1 MKGKKTR
8 FRERISM
15 KWKVF
20 GYFLIFTAILLGIL
34 WTIQIV
40 YLDTFYKMIKEN
52 DLKKAASYVQDN
64 MDSQELEYI
73 LYSLSDKYDISILIA
88 DESGNAVYRTEKGNS
103 QIAFELNYEQ
113 FQNYYNKA
121 QEAGGELDIFF
132 EEGIKTGEMAPE
144 GNFPDGDFLEDLEER
159 KPYREEPKRQNGEMM
174 EGGNNRWQEIEPV
187 SGDIMGRPMNNEWKA
202 LFRKGSERAERMV
215 GIRLVDTKDGVRVI
229 LLESILSPVDAT
241 ISTLKTQL
249 IYISVIMMVLAL
261 GLAFLLSKS
270 VTKSII
276 RVNKSA
282 KKLGQGDFEAE
293 FDGKDYREIAELS
306 ETLNHAARELAK
318 VEGLQRELIANVSH
332 DLRTPLTMIIAY
344 SEVMRDIPGENTTE
358 NVQVVIEEAERLT
371 NLVNDMLDVSK
382 LQAGVIKLEK
392 ESFNLTA
399 NIERVMERYAKLKE
413 QDGYQIQFSY
423 DEEVIV
429 EADAF
434 KLSQVLYNLINNAI
448 NYTGEDK
455 RVDVIQ
461 TVEGDWVK
469 IQVKDTGEGIV
480 AEDLKNVW
488 ERYYK
493 VDKNHKRAVQGTGL
507 GLSIVKNILKLH
519 EAEYGVESTIGE
531 GSCFWFRLQRID

>member
-1 MKGKKTR
+1 MKVRKTR
-8 FRERISM
+8 FREKISM

-20 GYFLIFTAILLGIL
+20 VYFLIFTAILLGIL

-52 DLKKAASYVQDN
+52 DLIKAASYVQEN
-64 MDSQELEYI
+64 IESQDLEYI
-73 LYSLSDKYDISILIA
+73 LYSLKGKYDISILIA
-88 DESGNAVYRTEKGNS
+88 DEDGNAIYRTEKGDS
-103 QIAFELNYEQ
+103 QIAFELNFEQ
-113 FQNYYNKA
+113 FQNYYHEA

-132 EEGIKTGEMAPE
+132 EEGIKTGETAPE
-144 GNFPDGDFLEDLEER
+144 KDFLEKDFLEED
-159 KPYREEPKRQNGEMM
+159 KPYQEEPKMQKGEI
-174 EGGNNRWQEIEPV
+174 NRWQEIAPA
-187 SGDIMGRPMNNEWKA
+187 SGEAIERPLNNEWNA
-202 LFRKGSERAERMV
+202 LFRRRSEQRERMV
-215 GIRLVDTKDGVRVI
+215 GIRLVDTEDGVRVI

-249 IYISVIMMVLAL
+249 IYISIIMMILAL
-261 GLAFLLSKS
+261 GLAFLVSKS

-282 KKLGQGDFEAE
+282 KKLGQGDFEVE

-306 ETLNHAARELAK
+306 ETLNHAASELAK

-392 ESFNLTA
+392 ETFNLTA

-413 QDGYQIQFSY
+413 QEGYQIQFSY
-423 DEEVIV
+423 DEEVTV
-429 EADAF
+429 EADVF

-455 RVDVIQ
+455 RVEVIQ

-469 IQVKDTGEGIV
+469 IQVKDTGEGIA

-519 EAEYGVESTIGE
+519 EAEYGVESTVGE
-531 GSCFWFRLQRID
+531 GSCFWFRLRKQK

>member
-1 MKGKKTR
+1 MKAKKTR
-8 FRERISM
+8 FREKISM

-20 GYFLIFTAILLGIL
+20 GYFLIFTVILLGIL

-64 MDSQELEYI
+64 MESQDPEHI
-73 LYSLSDKYDISILIA
+73 LFSLSEKYDISILIA
-88 DESGNAVYRTEKGNS
+88 DENGNALYRTEKGNS
-103 QIAFELNYEQ
+103 QIAFELNFEQ
-113 FQNYYNKA
+113 FQNYYNEA
-121 QEAGGELDIFF
+121 QKAGGELDIFF
-132 EEGIKTGEMAPE
+132 EENIRTGEEMPPKDIFE
-144 GNFPDGDFLEDLEER
+144 DG
-159 KPYREEPKRQNGEMM
+159 KPYREGLKMQDREMQ
-174 EGGNNRWQEIEPV
+174 EGGGNRWQEIEPA
-187 SGDIMGRPMNNEWKA
+187 SGDAMERPMNNEWKG
-202 LFRKGSERAERMV
+202 LFRKGSGRAERMV
-215 GIRLVDTKDGVRVI
+215 GIRLVDTEDGIRVI
-229 LLESILSPVDAT
+229 LLESILSPIDAT

-249 IYISVIMMVLAL
+249 IYISVIMMILAL

-282 KKLGQGDFEAE
+282 KRLGQGDFEVE

-306 ETLNHAARELAK
+306 ETLNHAASELAK

-392 ESFNLTA
+392 ETFNLTA

-413 QDGYQIQFSY
+413 QEGYQILFSY

-455 RVDVIQ
+455 RVEVIQ

-469 IQVKDTGEGIV
+469 IQVKDTGEGIA

-519 EAEYGVESTIGE
+519 EAEYGVESTVGE
-531 GSCFWFRLQRID
+531 GSCFWFRLRK

>member
-1 MKGKKTR
+1 MKVKKAR
-8 FRERISM
+8 FREKISM

-20 GYFLIFTAILLGIL
+20 GYFLIFTVILLGIL

-64 MDSQELEYI
+64 MDSQDLEHI
-73 LYSLSDKYDISILIA
+73 LYSLAEKYDISILIA
-88 DESGNAVYRTEKGNS
+88 DEDGNTVYRTEKGNS
-103 QIAFELNYEQ
+103 QIAFEMNFEQ
-113 FQNYYNKA
+113 FQNYYYEA
-121 QEAGGELDIFF
+121 REAGGELDIFF
-132 EEGIKTGEMAPE
+132 EEGIRTGEEMPPE
-144 GNFPDGDFLEDLEER
+144 DIFEEG
-159 KPYREEPKRQNGEMM
+159 KPYREGMEM
-174 EGGNNRWQEIEPV
+174 P
-187 SGDIMGRPMNNEWKA
+187 
-202 LFRKGSERAERMV
+202 FRKRSRQAERMV
-215 GIRLVDTKDGVRVI
+215 SIRLVDTEDGMRVI

-249 IYISVIMMVLAL
+249 IYISIIMMILAL

-282 KKLGQGDFEAE
+282 KRLGQGDFEVE

-306 ETLNHAARELAK
+306 ETLNHAAGELAK

-413 QDGYQIQFSY
+413 QDGYQILFSY
-423 DEEVIV
+423 DEEVTV

-455 RVDVIQ
+455 RVEVIQ

-469 IQVKDTGEGIV
+469 IQVKDTGEGI
-480 AEDLKNVW
+480 APEDLKNVW

-519 EAEYGVESTIGE
+519 EAEYGVESTVGE
-531 GSCFWFRLQRID
+531 GSCFWFRLRRTS